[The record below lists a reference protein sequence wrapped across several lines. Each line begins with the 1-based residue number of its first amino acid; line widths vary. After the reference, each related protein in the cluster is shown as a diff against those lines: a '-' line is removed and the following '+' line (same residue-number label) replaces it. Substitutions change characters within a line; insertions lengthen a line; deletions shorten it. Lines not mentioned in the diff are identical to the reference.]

1 LQPGPA
7 RRPRVPSLAPLL
19 LTGLVAVAVLGL
31 TYWRLWYGVDFTDE
45 SFYVAVPYR
54 LVQGARPFVDETAV
68 AQQLVGILVYPF
80 LRGYTALAGRTGI
93 VLFLRHLQFLFSVG
107 VAAAVAASLRPVLAT
122 RHAVLVGLAA
132 VAFVPF
138 GIHGLSYDTL
148 GGGLFTA
155 GCFLGFACLRE
166 PERRWFRLLGGLCHG
181 LAVFAYPPLLL
192 AVAACYLVRLVLA
205 HGPARRATLA
215 FDLPALVLPL
225 AGLGLLV
232 LAVGPHRV
240 LADYRAS
247 RTGAVKH
254 ADLHKLA
261 GLADHEWHTFR
272 TWYLV
277 LAALAAIALT
287 WRRRR
292 WIARVALLAL
302 PLLVLPPALHSYTAS
317 LEYVAHLGWLA
328 LPLFILVRARPG
340 AAELLAACWL
350 PALVAG
356 ITTGYTSSNGGVN
369 IAIGAFPAALVAV
382 VFLIWALGE
391 PPELAAVPAVLT
403 LALLLWFQVPV
414 YRDGPISALSAR
426 IAHGPYAGLLTTPA
440 KRAFLDRLG
449 RDLAGV
455 RAPCRILFFDDFPA
469 GYLLTGARP
478 DTTQAWLSSRA
489 PARDEQTL
497 LAYYRTHGLPDLVV
511 VMSRIPYAAPA
522 GRGERYRAGD
532 PLLVLVHAPPYRL
545 AASRLEYRIYRRA
558 TGCATG
564 RT

>member
-1 LQPGPA
+1 
-7 RRPRVPSLAPLL
+7 
-19 LTGLVAVAVLGL
+19 VLGL

-68 AQQLVGILVYPF
+68 AQQLVGILLYPL
-80 LRGYTALAGRTGI
+80 LRVYTALAGRTGI
-93 VLFLRHLQFLFSVG
+93 VLFLRHLQFLFSLG
-107 VAAAVAASLRPVLAT
+107 VAAAIAASLRPVLAT

-148 GGGLFTA
+148 GECLFTA
-155 GCFLGFACLRE
+155 GCFLGFASLRE
-166 PERRWFRLLGGLCHG
+166 PGRRGFRVLGGLCHG
-181 LAVFAYPPLLL
+181 LAVFVYPTLLFAVAVCYAVRLLL
-192 AVAACYLVRLVLA
+192 ARGA
-205 HGPARRATLA
+205 ARRATLVY
-215 FDLPALVLPL
+215 DLPAIVPPL
-225 AGLGLLV
+225 AGLGALV

-240 LADYRAS
+240 LDDYRAS
-247 RTGAVKH
+247 RTASVRH

-261 GLADHEWHTFR
+261 GLAGHEWHTLR

-277 LAALAAIALT
+277 LAALGVIGLT

-292 WIARVALLAL
+292 SIARVALLLL
-302 PLLVLPPALHSYTAS
+302 PLLVLPPAPHSYTAS

-328 LPLFILVRARPG
+328 LPLFLLVRTQPG
-340 AAELLAACWL
+340 ATELLAACWL

-369 IAIGAFPAALVAV
+369 VAIGAFPAALVAV
-382 VFLIWALGE
+382 VFLVWALGDSSG
-391 PPELAAVPAVLT
+391 LAAAPALAT

-414 YRDGPISALSAR
+414 YRDGPLSTLGAR
-426 IAHGPYAGLLTTPA
+426 IGHGPYAGLVTTAA

-455 RAPCRILFFDDFPA
+455 GSPCRILFFDDFPA
-469 GYLLTGARP
+469 GYLLTAARP

-489 PARDEQTL
+489 PTRDERAL
-497 LAYYRTHGLPDLVV
+497 LAYYRVHGLPDVVV
-511 VMSRIPYAAPA
+511 VMSRVPYAAPA

-532 PLLVLVHAPPYRL
+532 PLLALVRAPPYRL
-545 AASRLEYRIYRRA
+545 AASRPEYRLYRRPSA
-558 TGCATG
+558 ACPTG
-564 RT
+564 RTSRPRSSTPSR